1 MSSIKNFCSLEQLSN
16 YVTTLNCLCNPGLSE
31 LYVSG
36 IALITYQG
44 YNVAQKIT
52 VSVKVS
58 TQLAQSQLSRS
69 W

>member
-1 MSSIKNFCSLEQLSN
+1 M
-16 YVTTLNCLCNPGLSE
+16 Y
-31 LYVSG
+31 SG

-44 YNVAQKIT
+44 YDVAQKIT

-69 W
+69 WLRLKVTVEKVEILLS